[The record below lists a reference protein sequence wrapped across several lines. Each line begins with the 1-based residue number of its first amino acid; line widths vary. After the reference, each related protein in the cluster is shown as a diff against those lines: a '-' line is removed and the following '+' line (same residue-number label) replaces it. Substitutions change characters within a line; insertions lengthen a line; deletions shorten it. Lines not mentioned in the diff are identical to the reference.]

1 MAIGQTINI
10 NIIFFAAPRVST
22 KMCFQHTDSGIQ
34 STITTYLHSLDR
46 GIPHFSLKNTLFCHL
61 KGQLFKTVTL
71 KRAFLHIAFSY
82 PKIIFF
88 YFVLYYNFSIMN
100 KYLLAFAIFNASSV
114 HAQLV
119 IPLYNG
125 TAPGSETWTWSEK
138 AIKVG
143 NSQILMDITN
153 PALIAFIPANPNGTA
168 IIIAPG
174 GGFHRLTFTSE
185 GTEAAKW
192 LADRG
197 ITGFVLKY
205 RLYHED
211 STLPENSLLKILQKG
226 DLKRLDSVNAAV
238 LPLAL
243 QDGLTAVR
251 YVRQHAAKYHI
262 DTSKIGF
269 MGFSAG
275 GTLTMSVVYSSTGE
289 SRPNF
294 VAPIYAYENE
304 IIGSDVP
311 SAKTPIFIVAA
322 SDDNL
327 GLATNSVHIYLK
339 WLAANQPAELHQ
351 YERGGHGFGM
361 DKQNIPVDTWIDRFF
376 DWLQAH
382 GLAK

>member
-1 MAIGQTINI
+1 MD
-10 NIIFFAAPRVST
+10 VT
-22 KMCFQHTDSGIQ
+22 KPT
-34 STITTYLHSLDR
+34 
-46 GIPHFSLKNTLFCHL
+46 
-61 KGQLFKTVTL
+61 
-71 KRAFLHIAFSY
+71 
-82 PKIIFF
+82 
-88 YFVLYYNFSIMN
+88 
-100 KYLLAFAIFNASSV
+100 
-114 HAQLV
+114 
-119 IPLYNG
+119 
-125 TAPGSETWTWSEK
+125 
-138 AIKVG
+138 
-143 NSQILMDITN
+143 
-153 PALIAFIPANPNGTA
+153 LIAFIPANPNGTA

-174 GGFHRLTFTSE
+174 GAFHRLTFTSE

-197 ITGFVLKY
+197 ITAFVLKY

-211 STLPENSLLKILQKG
+211 STLPGNNLLNILQKR

-243 QDGLTAVR
+243 QDGLMAVK
-251 YVRQHAAKYHI
+251 YVRQHAAEYRI

-275 GTLTMSVVYSSTGE
+275 GTLTMSVVYNATGE

-304 IIGSDVP
+304 IIGSNVP
-311 SAKTPIFIVAA
+311 TAKTPIFIVAA

-361 DKQNIPVDTWIDRFF
+361 DKQNIPVDTWTERFF
-376 DWLQAH
+376 DWLQAN